1 MISLAIAFVAILLL
15 RQLLSIQ
22 NQRRNSQ
29 QNVNIDPESRESI
42 DTEEFVVLDKD
53 ETDWENPNFRYYL

>member
-15 RQLLSIQ
+15 RQLLYIQ

-29 QNVNIDPESRESI
+29 QNVNIDPESPESI
-42 DTEEFVVLDKD
+42 DTEELAVLAKD
-53 ETDWENPNFRYYL
+53 ETDWENQNFRYYL

>member
-22 NQRRNSQ
+22 NQHRNSQ
-29 QNVNIDPESRESI
+29 QNVNINPESRESI
-42 DTEEFVVLDKD
+42 DTEEFVGLAKD
-53 ETDWENPNFRYYL
+53 ETDWENPNFRYHL